1 MKKLVFSFV
10 TVIVIFS
17 ILTLIF
23 SFFSKT
29 NRVYSINI
37 ENATSTQNIF
47 KYGLEAAVISTDFL
61 NKTKSSF
68 IEQKADFIE
77 VDLNKM
83 VLSLYKNGEPIL
95 NYKVQSKGR
104 PGSWWET
111 PAGLY
116 KIELKEKTHFSS
128 IGKVY
133 QPWSMQF
140 QGNFFIHGWP
150 YYEGGQ
156 ETSAQFTGG
165 CIKLAT
171 SDAKDLYKNVL
182 VGVPVLVF
190 NEEQITDDY
199 KYAQN
204 LPEISSTHYL
214 AADLKNNFVF
224 LNKNSSELVPIASVT
239 KLMTALVAS
248 EYINLGKNITI
259 DSKSLVFTSKPRLVS
274 GSSIEAFELLHL
286 LLEESSNE
294 AAEALASYLG
304 RDRFIELMNNKALAI
319 GLKNTKFVDP
329 SGSGNENISSA
340 EDLFILAKYIYN
352 NRSFI
357 LKISAG
363 QLNTGINQNLLFP
376 SINNFNEFTGS
387 DGFVGGKVGETI
399 KAKQTI
405 LSIFSMAVENSEKR
419 PVVFI
424 SLGSNDR
431 KADVVNLKGYIE
443 EYFKF

>member
-10 TVIVIFS
+10 TIIIIFS

-29 NRVYSINI
+29 NKVYSINI
-37 ENATSTQNIF
+37 ENATSTQGIF

-68 IEQKADFIE
+68 ITQKADFIE

-83 VLSLYKNGEPIL
+83 VLSLYKNGVSVL

-150 YYEGGQ
+150 YYENGQ
-156 ETSAQFTGG
+156 ETSTQFTGG
-165 CIKLAT
+165 CIKLNT
-171 SDAKDLYKNVL
+171 VDAKNLYREVL
-182 VGVPVLVF
+182 TGIPVLVF
-190 NEEQITDDY
+190 NQEQITDNFMY
-199 KYAQN
+199 LPN
-204 LPEISSTHYL
+204 LPELASDNYL
-214 AADLKNNFVF
+214 VADLKNNFIFV
-224 LNKNSSELVPIASVT
+224 NKNSSELVPIASVT

-248 EYINLGKNITI
+248 EYINLGKNIPINKISLVST
-259 DSKSLVFTSKPRLVS
+259 SKSRLVS
-274 GSSIEAFELLHL
+274 GTSIEAFELLHL

-294 AAEALASYLG
+294 AAEVLAGYLG
-304 RDRFIELMNNKALAI
+304 KERFVQLMNKKALAI
-319 GLKNTKFVDP
+319 GLKNTTFVDP
-329 SGSGNENISSA
+329 SGIGGGNVSSA

-357 LKISAG
+357 FKISTG
-363 QLNTGINQNLLFP
+363 LLNTGINENFSFP
-376 SINNFNEFTGS
+376 KLNNFNEFVGEE
-387 DGFVGGKVGETI
+387 GFVGGKVGETI
-399 KAKQTI
+399 IAKQTI
-405 LSIFSMAVENSEKR
+405 LSVFDLPLKDGVSR
-419 PVVFI
+419 PIVFI
-424 SLGSNDR
+424 SLGSSDR
-431 KADVVNLKGYIE
+431 KEDVIKLKNYIK
-443 EYFKF
+443 EYFNY